1 MSLAQRGEAAGRA
14 PCTPF
19 VATALKNTPMSQIH
33 AERTAPGMPGQGL
46 VYLTPAADWEDD
58 DPGLTLKDILRIIR
72 RRRGMLLGIIML
84 GGLLGLLV
92 GIQVTPKYTAKA
104 TVVIEPNAGR
114 VIDSEAVLAGLGSD
128 AATVETQIR
137 VIQSRQLA
145 ERVMDRERL
154 FHDPEFRPQF
164 PDGPEPDIDFA
175 IEDPWA
181 SMVAWMPTSWLIA
194 TGLATERLVETDE
207 LAGTSGTGHASG
219 AGSALVTSAEAAAR
233 APEPAVGATTS
244 GGPQSP
250 VAPTIVPG
258 ATPANDIQAIA
269 AARVQETLSELDP
282 LREAAIDA
290 FGKNLRTSQEGRSRA
305 ISVAFTSVDPEKAAA
320 VANGIAEMYVQMQ
333 LEAKLQATVKAT
345 GWLGDRLEELRRELE
360 RAERAVQDYRV
371 ANNLAAEGRTD
382 LADQAAVLTNQELLN
397 AQTDLAEKTAR
408 LQFLQEM
415 RARGESMASL
425 PEVVGNALIM
435 ALRQQESDLLRQEG
449 ELRAQFGGKHP
460 RVQQVIADKNKLLG
474 KINAEID
481 RIVENLANEVKVAE
495 ARVGALQ
502 ASMIGAREVTGA
514 TQEAMVRLRELERE
528 ANATRSLY
536 ESFLMRYKETRE
548 QQQIVEPDAKIVSRA
563 AVPRGPSTPGVPV
576 FLAAGLLGSSV
587 LGLFGLVWMERNDE
601 GIRNAQDIER
611 HLKLQ
616 QVGFIPLIKDLRR
629 GVAPWQRVIDKP
641 FSAYAESLRSVLAAV
656 RFSNVDE
663 PPRLLLV
670 TSSAPEEGK
679 STLASSL
686 ATAAA
691 QADKRVLL
699 VDLDLRRPSLAQAFR
714 TEPRAGI
721 VELLAGD
728 ALANEAVLRHE
739 RSRVDLLLVK
749 RRPAN
754 PSALIESERMLQLL
768 QAIRRQYDLIV
779 LDTPPVLGVTDAAHL
794 APLADGV
801 LFVTRWAETKRG
813 LAQSALT
820 TLRAA
825 KANVIGVV
833 LTQVD
838 IDKHREYGYGDVG
851 EYYGKYKKYYTE

>member
-1 MSLAQRGEAAGRA
+1 
-14 PCTPF
+14 
-19 VATALKNTPMSQIH
+19 
-33 AERTAPGMPGQGL
+33 MPGIPAQGL
-46 VYLTPAADWEDD
+46 VYLAAAPDLDD
-58 DPGLTLKDILRIIR
+58 DEPALTLKDILRIVR
-72 RRRGMLLGIIML
+72 RRRGMLLGIILL

-92 GIQVTPKYTAKA
+92 GIQVVPKYTAKA

-128 AATVETQIR
+128 SATVETQIR

-145 ERVMDRERL
+145 ERVMEREGL
-154 FHDPEFRPQF
+154 FRDPEFRPQI
-164 PDGPEPDIDFA
+164 PEGPEPEVDFA
-175 IEDPWA
+175 IEEPWA

-194 TGLATERLVETDE
+194 TGLATEQLVLPDE
-207 LAGTSGTGHASG
+207 LAGVVEDSRTAG
-219 AGSALVTSAEAAAR
+219 AGAELVAAAESAAGSAEAAA
-233 APEPAVGATTS
+233 EPAAD

-282 LREAAIDA
+282 LREMAIDA
-290 FGKNLRTSQEGRSRA
+290 FARNLRTSQEGRSRA
-305 ISVAFTSVDPEKAAA
+305 ITVAFTSVDPEKAAA
-320 VANGIAEMYVQMQ
+320 VANGVAEMYVQMQ

-382 LADQAAVLTNQELLN
+382 LADQAAVLTNQELLA

-408 LQFLQEM
+408 LRFLQEM

-435 ALRQQESDLLRQEG
+435 SLRQQESDLLRQEG

-460 RVQQVIADKNKLLG
+460 RVQQVIADKNKLLS
-474 KINAEID
+474 KIDAEID
-481 RIVENLANEVKVAE
+481 RIVENLGNEVKVAE

-502 ASMIGAREVTGA
+502 TSMSGARQATGA
-514 TQEAMVRLRELERE
+514 SQEAMVRLRELERE
-528 ANATRSLY
+528 ANATRALY

-563 AVPRGPSTPGVPV
+563 ATPRSPSTPGVPL

-587 LGLFGLVWMERNDE
+587 LGLFGLVWLERNDE
-601 GIRNAQDIER
+601 GLRHAADIER
-611 HLKLQ
+611 YLKLK
-616 QVGFIPLIKDLRR
+616 QVGFIPLLKDLRR
-629 GVAPWQRVIDKP
+629 GVVPWQRVIAKP
-641 FSAYAESLRSVLAAV
+641 FSAFAESLRAVLAAV
-656 RFSNVDE
+656 RFSNVDA
-663 PPRLLLV
+663 PPQVLVV
-670 TSSAPEEGK
+670 TSSVPEEGK

-686 ATAAA
+686 ATVAA
-691 QADKRVLL
+691 QAQKRVLL
-699 VDLDLRRPSLAQAFR
+699 IDLDMRRPSLAGTFGV
-714 TEPRAGI
+714 EPRAGI

-728 ALANEAVLRHE
+728 APADEAIIDHRKSGVH
-739 RSRVDLLLVK
+739 LLLVK
-749 RRPAN
+749 RKTAN
-754 PSALIESERMLQLL
+754 PSALIESERMLQFL
-768 QAIRRQYDLIV
+768 QSVRQHYDLVV
-779 LDTPPVLGVTDAAHL
+779 LDTPPVLGITDAAHL

-801 LFVTRWAETKRG
+801 LFATRWAETKRS

-820 TLRAA
+820 TLRTA

-838 IDKHREYGYGDVG
+838 VDKHREYGYGDVG
-851 EYYGKYKKYYTE
+851 EYYGKYKKYYHE